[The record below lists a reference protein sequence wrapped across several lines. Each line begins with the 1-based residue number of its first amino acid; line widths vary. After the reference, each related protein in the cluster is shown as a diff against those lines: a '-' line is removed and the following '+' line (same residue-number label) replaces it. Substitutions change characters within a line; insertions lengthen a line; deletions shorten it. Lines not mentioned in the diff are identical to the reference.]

1 MNTNKS
7 STYGNKIIWFVA
19 ALLLA
24 VLTITAVLKGG
35 GVSPGELATDIRN
48 LSIPG
53 LLLAVSGMFGFIF
66 FEGMALTVIVRSL
79 GYPAKHRQGFVYS
92 AAGYLFF
99 CYYSLCFRWQP
110 ASCPFYDP

>member
-7 STYGNKIIWFVA
+7 STYSNKIIWFVA

-66 FEGMALTVIVRSL
+66 FE
-79 GYPAKHRQGFVYS
+79 
-92 AAGYLFF
+92 
-99 CYYSLCFRWQP
+99 
-110 ASCPFYDP
+110 